1 MIDLRDFN
9 CRVNQSIACC
19 VGEGDTGIAEVV
31 FERVVV
37 LPHQAA
43 ETDEFRAF
51 SLLY

>member
-9 CRVNQSIACC
+9 CRVNQSIARC
-19 VGEGDTGIAEVV
+19 VGEGHAGVAEVV
-31 FERVVV
+31 FQRVVV

-43 ETDEFRAF
+43 ETDEFVAF